1 MCFSAKIS
9 ILTFIIGFVSSF
21 LCFTLGKI
29 IDKIVGLFFAFI
41 SLMQIIEYLLWNHQ
55 ICDNYNRLVSI
66 CGMILNNMQPIV
78 LGIII
83 LLINTSLKKR
93 WLIKLIIIIYLFFI
107 VPYSIQFINNKD
119 IQCTIKNKKHLE
131 WKWSSM
137 KYYTLI
143 YFIYILTLSLI
154 FIVGLPTIKLG
165 IFASLYAVFTYL
177 TSSYFYSDGSIGALW
192 CFYILLTPLIYYF
205 LRISGF
211 LQ

>member
-9 ILTFIIGFVSSF
+9 ILTFIIGFISSF

-55 ICDNYNRLVSI
+55 ICDNYNRIVSI
-66 CGMILNNMQPIV
+66 CGMILNHMQPVV

-83 LLINTSLKKR
+83 LLMNTSLKKR
-93 WLIKLIIIIYLFFI
+93 WLIKLIIIIYLCFI

-131 WKWSSM
+131 WKWNSM
-137 KYYTLI
+137 NYYTLI
-143 YFIYILTLSLI
+143 YFIYILALSLI

-165 IFASLYAVFTYL
+165 IFASLYVVFTYL
-177 TSSYFYSDGSIGALW
+177 SSSYFYSDSSVGALW
-192 CFYILLTPLIYYF
+192 CFYILFTPLIYYF
-205 LRISGF
+205 LRITVFS
-211 LQ
+211 Q